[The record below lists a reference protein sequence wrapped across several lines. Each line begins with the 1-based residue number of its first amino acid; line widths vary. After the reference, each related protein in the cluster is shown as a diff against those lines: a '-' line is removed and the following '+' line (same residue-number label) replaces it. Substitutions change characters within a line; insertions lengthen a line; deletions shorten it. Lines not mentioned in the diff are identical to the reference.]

1 MIIKLTNASPD
12 HEGKF
17 ILLNMKHVLSIFETT
32 QEISDKVFVN
42 STNVYMLTQQSWI
55 VKESIEQ
62 IHEKLME
69 LK

>member
-1 MIIKLTNASPD
+1 MIIKLTNASPE
-12 HEGKF
+12 HEGKS

-42 STNVYMLTQQSWI
+42 STNVYMLTQQSWT